1 MSEPY
6 KDKKI
11 PDHWESSP
19 KKQVVGDIIALS
31 GLRLTNRG
39 TLLMHPRTRAF
50 PKFSI
55 AELTVTD
62 EEGIGPGALVNS
74 VMYVGFLEVTRGGIV
89 VDGDPVKIQGKIIG
103 TVAGFSDVHCPN
115 HLNIIVKGTRDFV
128 TEHIESSTDSTI
140 VKTKFNVED
149 IITFG
154 REK

>member
-19 KKQVVGDIIALS
+19 KRQVVGNIIALS

-55 AELTVTD
+55 VELTVTD
-62 EEGIGPGALVNS
+62 EDGIGPGALVNS
-74 VMYVGFLEVTRGGIV
+74 VIYVGFLEVTGGGVIAN
-89 VDGDPVKIQGKIIG
+89 GDPVRIQGKMIG
-103 TVAGFSDVHCPN
+103 SVAGFSDVHCPN
-115 HLNIIVKGTRDFV
+115 HLNIIVIGTRDFAS
-128 TEHIESSTDSTI
+128 EYIESSTDASI
-140 VKTKFNVED
+140 VKTKFSIENRVV
-149 IITFG
+149 FG
-154 REK
+154 RE